1 MTNQRV
7 LSVRSSLH
15 WPLCTGS
22 DHPQANQFTLG
33 LRSSSYW
40 SLCTESNHHQT
51 NQCIQSPRSFSLNFV
66 CLVRSSSETVRG
78 ENVDS
83 AEGVALYIDAYF
95 QQWWWWIWCTC
106 WDFTFVNF
114 MLYTLFGHIFL
125 SLMCCVVI
133 SEPPEIILHGYSS
146 WREIWKKSFLFL
158 SLTLSL
164 WANCAS
170 CLAPSPGEYNSLYE
184 HSSNTKHTN
193 LQTWILKTTRQRCD
207 VDSDF

>member
-7 LSVRSSLH
+7 LSVRSSSH

-40 SLCTESNHHQT
+40 SLCNESNHHQT

-114 MLYTLFGHIFL
+114 MLYTVWSYL
-125 SLMCCVVI
+125 SLSHVLCGDQWTPWNYPPWLLELAWNMKKI
-133 SEPPEIILHGYSS
+133 IPLSLSHSLSEPTVPVVLLLPLVNIIP
-146 WREIWKKSFLFL
+146 
-158 SLTLSL
+158 
-164 WANCAS
+164 
-170 CLAPSPGEYNSLYE
+170 CLIHMSAPYTVLVKPCS
-184 HSSNTKHTN
+184 
-193 LQTWILKTTRQRCD
+193 I
-207 VDSDF
+207 